1 MSLVNRFGLVII
13 MVFFLGSIAT
23 AQLKPFAIED
33 VDSLM
38 LKKEKP
44 ILILLS
50 TDWCKYCQMQKNQL
64 EKNKDFLKQSDNFYY
79 VIFNAEGKDAIVF
92 QQRTFHYKPTGLSS
106 GIHELAVALNG
117 SEKVAFPTWV
127 LLDAKYQVLFRYNGV
142 LKPLEIKE
150 LLKAIEASR

>member
-13 MVFFLGSIAT
+13 LVFLLGSVAT
-23 AQLKPFAIED
+23 AQLKTVSIED

-38 LKKEKP
+38 LDKQKL

-50 TDWCKYCQMQKNQL
+50 TDWCKYCQMQKKQL
-64 EKNKDFLKQSDNFYY
+64 ENNKVFFNQSDNFYY
-79 VIFNAEGKDAIVF
+79 VIFNAENKNSIVF
-92 QQRTFHYKPTGLSS
+92 NQQKFHYKPTGLSS

-117 SEKVAFPTWV
+117 SENIAFPTWV
-127 LLDAKYQVLFRYNGV
+127 LLDSKYQLLFRYNGV

-150 LLKAIEASR
+150 LLNAVAYK

>member
-1 MSLVNRFGLVII
+1 MNLVNRFGLVII
-13 MVFFLGSIAT
+13 SVFLLGSVAT
-23 AQLKPFAIED
+23 AQLKTFSIED

-38 LKKEKP
+38 LDKQKP

-50 TDWCKYCQMQKNQL
+50 TDWCKYCQMQKKQI
-64 EKNKDFLKQSDNFYY
+64 EKNNDFLNQNNFYY
-79 VIFNAEGKDAIVF
+79 VIFNAESKDAIVF

-127 LLDAKYQVLFRYNGV
+127 LLDTKYQVLFRYNGV

-150 LLKAIEASR
+150 LLKAIKESR